1 MEETIMKDAG
11 FWAPLLVIGIFTLIG
26 IVFLSVGIGLRVNEN
41 KKKENCTQPVV
52 ATVKNMVKD
61 RSYKDIDDIITY
73 YWYPVY
79 EYKVGDAIYT
89 RISNIGNVK
98 KQYEIGQKVN
108 ILVNPNNPEEIY
120 NDNEKQELIG
130 KIFLVVGIAL
140 LLIGLLVA
148 YVINVAKRGTI

>member
-108 ILVNPNNPEEIY
+108 ILVNPNNPDEIY

>member
-1 MEETIMKDAG
+1 MKDAG
-11 FWAPLLVIGIFTLIG
+11 LWVPLLVIGIFTLIG
-26 IVFLSVGIGLRVNEN
+26 IAFLGVGIGLRVNEN

-79 EYKVGDAIYT
+79 EYKVGNAIYT

-108 ILVNPNNPEEIY
+108 ILVNPNNPDEIY
-120 NDNEKQELIG
+120 NGNEKQKLIG
-130 KIFLVVGIAL
+130 NIFLSVGIAF
-140 LLIGLLVA
+140 LLIDLIVA
-148 YVINVAKRGTI
+148 YVINFVKRGTA